1 MPLMKVVV
9 FDFCP
14 LVVGY
19 LDCGIL
25 CVGISL
31 LWGIEVHFIR

>member
-9 FDFCP
+9 FDFYP

-25 CVGISL
+25 WVGISL
-31 LWGIEVHFIR
+31 LWRIHFHFLR